1 MITPNWKH
9 HSKKQAKR
17 KLKPVA
23 LKNRRRALQAL
34 KKEAR
39 CGLMS
44 QTYVLILGLWGISSV
59 ALLLTKLL

>member
-34 KKEAR
+34 KK
-39 CGLMS
+39 
-44 QTYVLILGLWGISSV
+44 
-59 ALLLTKLL
+59 KLAVD